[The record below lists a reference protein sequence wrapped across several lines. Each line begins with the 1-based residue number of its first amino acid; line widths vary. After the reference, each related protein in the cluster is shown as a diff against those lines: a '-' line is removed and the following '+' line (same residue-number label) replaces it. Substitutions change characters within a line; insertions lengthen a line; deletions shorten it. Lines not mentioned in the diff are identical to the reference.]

1 MLSAVNNYLVCYLF
15 AVWRPVLVATGIKE
29 NSDTSITLAILK
41 KGSFEPTLCL
51 FQSILSSQNIVSADT
66 SKKTFLEVTKVSS
79 ITLYFEPSL
88 TAAQSQNCEAHIC
101 QMHHTAAWPC
111 QNKRLCTGHFSRHGA
126 NISYLKSEVKLVQIS
141 MNARVEMSEW
151 RPWVSGG
158 VSLLIFLFCQCV
170 CVPVSVSGR
179 AVNIT
184 AETGNRKKE
193 FNTCTQ
199 HCGPQLWQ
207 QTTQRP
213 LRPNKR
219 SVTTVKPPAR
229 GSDSAHTEQEAAPKA
244 NVTAQ
249 VCGGWGLGGAREH

>member
-1 MLSAVNNYLVCYLF
+1 
-15 AVWRPVLVATGIKE
+15 
-29 NSDTSITLAILK
+29 
-41 KGSFEPTLCL
+41 
-51 FQSILSSQNIVSADT
+51 
-66 SKKTFLEVTKVSS
+66 
-79 ITLYFEPSL
+79 
-88 TAAQSQNCEAHIC
+88 
-101 QMHHTAAWPC
+101 MHHTAAWPC

-126 NISYLKSEVKLVQIS
+126 NISYLKSEVRLVQIS
-141 MNARVEMSEW
+141 MNVRVEMSEW

-229 GSDSAHTEQEAAPKA
+229 RSDSAHTEQEAAPKA

-249 VCGGWGLGGAREH
+249 VCGGGWVGEGTLARSAPSTSATWGDNQAALLLHCRHSSGLDRSTAVISMMF